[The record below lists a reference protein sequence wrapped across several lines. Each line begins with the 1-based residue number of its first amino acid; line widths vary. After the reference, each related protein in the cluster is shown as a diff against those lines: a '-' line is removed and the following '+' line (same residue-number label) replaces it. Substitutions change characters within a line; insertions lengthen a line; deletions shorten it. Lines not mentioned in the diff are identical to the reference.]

1 MWLQSMR
8 QSFNPD
14 TTDANELSSSVQ
26 GEIDPQFQPYL
37 REPPRISYTQPEDP
51 WFRRRLVSS
60 LEAMLGRNKI
70 EKTYYRL
77 KESPFSISQFFGS
90 ALREA
95 GIRVELDQ
103 SKLAAIPRKGP
114 LLFVANHPFGVV
126 DGMVLCDIAAQ
137 VRGDLRIMLHSL
149 LCQDK
154 QLAPYFLPIDFTQDK
169 RATKTN
175 IRSKQL
181 ALEYLSQDIPVLIFP
196 SGTVSTANKFGF
208 GEIED
213 APWTTFAAK
222 IIREAEATVV
232 PIHFHGRNSRL
243 FHVASHVA
251 EPLRMA
257 LLVSEALK
265 KFGKT
270 VEVDIGDPIPF
281 EELSTHESRKALT
294 DFLYGTVRD
303 LGRDSQLRKAR

>member
-1 MWLQSMR
+1 MR
-8 QSFNPD
+8 QSSTSNRATLQD
-14 TTDANELSSSVQ
+14 TSDGLENV
-26 GEIDPQFQPYL
+26 IDPQFKLYL

-51 WFRRRLVSS
+51 WFRRHLVSS

-77 KESPFSISQFFGS
+77 KEAPFSIADFFGS

-95 GIRVELDQ
+95 GITVELDK
-103 SKLAAIPRKGP
+103 SKLAAIPRTGP

-181 ALEYLSQDIPVLIFP
+181 ALEHLSKDIPVLIFP

-208 GEIED
+208 GEVKD

-222 IIREAEATVV
+222 IIREAQATVV

-243 FHVASHVA
+243 FHVASHIA

-265 KFGKT
+265 KFGKS
-270 VEVDIGDPIPF
+270 VKVDIGDPIPY
-281 EELSTHESRKALT
+281 EELSAHVSRQALT

-303 LGRDSQLRKAR
+303 LGRGSLT

>member
-1 MWLQSMR
+1 MTLPSQSI
-8 QSFNPD
+8 
-14 TTDANELSSSVQ
+14 DAQDSLPLSELTL
-26 GEIDPQFQPYL
+26 EIDPQFHAYL

-51 WFRRRLVSS
+51 WLRRRLVST
-60 LEAMLGRNKI
+60 LEVMLGRNKI

-77 KESPFSISQFFGS
+77 KEGPFSIAEFFGA

-95 GIRVELDQ
+95 NIRVELDQ
-103 SKLAAIPRKGP
+103 EKLDAIPKTGP

-126 DGMVLCDIAAQ
+126 DGMVLCDIAAR

-154 QLAPYFLPIDFTQDK
+154 QLAPYFLPIDFTQNK

-181 ALEYLSQDIPVLIFP
+181 ALEHLSQDIPVLIFP
-196 SGTVSTANKFGF
+196 SGMVSTAGKFGF
-208 GEIED
+208 GDVED

-222 IIREAEATVV
+222 IIRDARATVV

-243 FHVASHVA
+243 FHIASHIA

-270 VEVDIGDPIPF
+270 LKVDIGDPIPF
-281 EELSTHESRKALT
+281 ETLSSHESRKALT
-294 DFLYGTVRD
+294 DYLYGAVRD
-303 LGRDSQLRKAR
+303 LGKDSATKARG